1 MHDEAQAAGIS
12 LEAVLP
18 LAWTAEPQASNA
30 TRDLRRH
37 GNLAL
42 LRGLAVIESATGERE
57 HDLPE
62 GVQKSL
68 EHLESKLDLALLLL
82 AELIHSRTALPPEC
96 RVTLYSDRIEW
107 DAGDMPAPAVGEAIL
122 VSVYP
127 SLRLPQ
133 PLQLPAVVTGVVSG
147 PGSTRVF
154 ARIEALDAE
163 LGEWLTR
170 TIFRYHRRA
179 LQARRQP

>member
-1 MHDEAQAAGIS
+1 M
-12 LEAVLP
+12 L
-18 LAWTAEPQASNA
+18 
-30 TRDLRRH
+30 DLRRH

-42 LRGLAVIESATGERE
+42 LRALAVIESAGPERE
-57 HDLPE
+57 HDLPD

-68 EHLESKLDLALLLL
+68 DHLESKLDLVLLLV
-82 AELIHSRTALPPEC
+82 AELTRARTSLPAEKA
-96 RVTLYSDRIEW
+96 VTLFSDHIDW
-107 DAGDMPAPAVGEAIL
+107 VDHDDHVPMVGQFIL
-122 VSVYP
+122 VSLYA

-133 PLQLPAVVTGVVSG
+133 PLQLSATVSKVDTQPGVSQI
-147 PGSTRVF
+147 S
-154 ARIEALDAE
+154 ARFDALDEE